1 MRNSPLWESSMFII
15 TWDEHGGFY
24 DHVVSPGQS
33 SPATGPHSLER
44 TDTSFGS
51 LNTDRESRQ

>member
-1 MRNSPLWESSMFII
+1 MFII